1 MSFFRIA
8 LVGALA
14 MLLAIGAPAAAM
26 TVVEPGNRNAEQPP
40 IPGSSKNRTRALKTT
55 FDRKYQKVLGL
66 LSRDKR
72 LLGWIKEAADD
83 FGIDPIHVVG
93 AIVGEHTFNVD
104 AYDTAQTYYIKAI
117 SYLKNRIEFEYD
129 GENVDDFVARPQFS
143 RCEGIVGSRE
153 LWSCREAVWN
163 ATFRGKTVEDK
174 AFPNDRFGAIFFQPF
189 LAGQTFGVGQLNP
202 LTALMMTDR
211 VHAVT
216 GTAKLSHEDGKKLY
230 ETIMDPR
237 LTMPYVAATL
247 ATAID
252 DYREIAGFDISKNP
266 GLTAT
271 LYNTGDSAGRARAL
285 AKRNRLSSGTVF
297 PEENYY
303 GWFVN
308 EHEAELRALLG
319 NN

>member
-1 MSFFRIA
+1 MSLFRTA

-14 MLLAIGAPAAAM
+14 LLVTLGGPAAAM
-26 TVVEPGNRNAEQPP
+26 TIVEPGNRNVEQPA
-40 IPGSSKNRTRALKTT
+40 IPGASHNRTRALKTT

-66 LSRDKR
+66 LQRDKK
-72 LLGWIKEAADD
+72 LIGWIKDAAGQFD
-83 FGIDPIHVVG
+83 IDPIHMIG
-93 AIVGEHTFNVD
+93 AIVGEHTYNVD

-117 SYLKNRIEFEYD
+117 SYLKNRIEFEYE
-129 GENVDDFVARPQFS
+129 GENVSDFIARPEFS
-143 RCEGIVGSRE
+143 RCDGLAASRE

-163 ATFRGKTVEDK
+163 ATFRGKTVDGK
-174 AFPNDRFGAIFFQPF
+174 DYPNDRFGAVFFQPF
-189 LAGQTFGVGQLNP
+189 MAGQTFGVGQLNP

-211 VHAVT
+211 VNAVT
-216 GTAKLSHEDGKKLY
+216 GMAKLSHEDGKKIY

-247 ATAID
+247 AASID
-252 DYREIAGFDISKNP
+252 DYRDIAGFDISKNP

-285 AKRNRLSSGTVF
+285 ARRNRQSSATIL

-303 GWFVN
+303 GWLVN
-308 EHEAELRALLG
+308 EHEAELRALLD
-319 NN
+319 